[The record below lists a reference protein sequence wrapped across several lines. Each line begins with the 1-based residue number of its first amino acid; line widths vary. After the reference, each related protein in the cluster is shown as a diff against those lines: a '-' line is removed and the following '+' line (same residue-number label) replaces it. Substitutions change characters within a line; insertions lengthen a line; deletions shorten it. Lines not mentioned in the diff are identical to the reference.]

1 MSINFDIDK
10 DDDDLI
16 TDDEQ
21 VNDEKDNNDL
31 KKTLFK
37 FAIFIGGGL
46 IVILLLLFITSL
58 FNGGKTKTYSYEEM
72 EQILENAAISYFE
85 DNPSQLPTQE
95 GKIVRIEDTTLVMT
109 GKMKSLSQYTKKG
122 TNCTGVVDVL
132 KSGNQY
138 NYVPKLS
145 CGDAYSSAVSLVDE
159 IINTTVSSG
168 YGLYK
173 MNNEYVFRGETVD
186 NYVQLENSLW
196 RIVKVTPDKN
206 IVLINETGL
215 NINSPWDDRYN
226 ENAKYNAGI
235 NNYSTSRIREKLY
248 EIYNDSTNNSLL
260 SSTDKTQIVN
270 FSVCVGKRT
279 SAEAKNDS
287 SVECAKKMS
296 DQRIAPLTVSDYINA
311 STDSNCTS
319 IESKSCQNYN
329 YLNNNKKWWL
339 VTSKTDTSY
348 VAFYVDSNGT
358 VKESSTSNYFQIRP
372 VIHLNSSV
380 VLNSGDG
387 TKENPYTIK

>member
-21 VNDEKDNNDL
+21 VKDEKDDDGL

-37 FAIFIGGGL
+37 FAILIGGGL
-46 IVILLLLFITSL
+46 IIILLLLFITSL
-58 FNGGKTKTYSYEEM
+58 FSEEKTKTYSFEEI
-72 EQILENAAISYFE
+72 EEILENAAISYFK
-85 DNPSQLPTQE
+85 DNPSQLPSEE

-109 GKMKSLSQYTKKG
+109 GKMKNLSQYTKEG
-122 TNCTGVVDVL
+122 TNCTGVVDVS
-132 KSGNQY
+132 KSGNKY
-138 NYVPKLS
+138 TYVPKLS
-145 CGDAYSSAVSLVDE
+145 CGDAYSSTSLVE
-159 IINTTVSSG
+159 EVINTTVSSG

-173 MNNEYVFRGETVD
+173 MNNEYVFRGEKVD
-186 NYVQLENSLW
+186 NFVQLENSLW

-206 IVLINETGL
+206 IVLINEAGY

-235 NNYSTSRIREKLY
+235 NNYSTSRIRESLY
-248 EIYNDSTNNSLL
+248 EIYNESTENSLL
-260 SSTDKTQIVN
+260 SANDKTKMVN

-279 SAEAKNDS
+279 LAEVKNDN
-287 SVECAKKMS
+287 SVECAKKLA
-296 DQRIAPLTVSDYINA
+296 DQRIAPLAVADYINA

-329 YLNNNKKWWL
+329 YLSNNKKWWL

-380 VLNSGDG
+380 VLNGGDG